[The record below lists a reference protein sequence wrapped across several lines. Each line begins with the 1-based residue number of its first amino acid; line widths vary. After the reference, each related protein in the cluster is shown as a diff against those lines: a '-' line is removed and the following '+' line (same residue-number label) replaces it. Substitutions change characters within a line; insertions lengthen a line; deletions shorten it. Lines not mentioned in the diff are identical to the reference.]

1 MPEASSKTSKVAD
14 GKQYPDLG
22 VPQQLLL
29 RLQVG
34 PGETFQSGVFQS
46 SLPCGQVVFF
56 AEGGFLPFWCYNS
69 SSISMVQSSLEE
81 LYLVLGLQWWD
92 ECFPTCKMLGWH

>member
-34 PGETFQSGVFQS
+34 PGETFQSGVFQG
-46 SLPCGQVVFF
+46 SLQCGQVVFW
-56 AEGGFLPFWCYNS
+56 GGLVPFWCHNS
-69 SSISMVQSSLEE
+69 SSISMVQGSLEV
-81 LYLVLGLQWWD
+81 LCLVLGLQAWD
-92 ECFPTCKMLGWH
+92 ECFPTCKILGWH